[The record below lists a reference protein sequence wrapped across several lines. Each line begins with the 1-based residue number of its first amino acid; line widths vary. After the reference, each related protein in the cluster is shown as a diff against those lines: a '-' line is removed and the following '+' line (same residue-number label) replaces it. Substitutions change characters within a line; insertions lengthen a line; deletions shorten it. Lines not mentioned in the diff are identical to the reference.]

1 MQLNHINCEST
12 DSESETDNAI
22 TINMIHVEK
31 DYESIIYEQPIHSHF
46 YQNHAYFLLNYYTR
60 PRSKNKTKENIEE
73 ITEEKPVECS
83 NTNHIYQNVPK
94 ETQP

>member
-12 DSESETDNAI
+12 DSENETDNAI
-22 TINMIHVEK
+22 SVNMIHVEN

-46 YQNHAYFLLNYYTR
+46 YQNHAIFLLNFYTR
-60 PRSKNKTKENIEE
+60 PINKNKTKENIVEE
-73 ITEEKPVECS
+73 ITEEKPVEC
-83 NTNHIYQNVPK
+83 YQNIPK